1 MRGTWGRWQQCTVH
15 EAGAAGRLAEL
26 VNEEA
31 ALVYEVME
39 RACQQPS
46 DNVWI

>member
-1 MRGTWGRWQQCTVH
+1 VH
-15 EAGAAGRLAEL
+15 ETGAAGHLADL

-39 RACQQPS
+39 RTCQQPS